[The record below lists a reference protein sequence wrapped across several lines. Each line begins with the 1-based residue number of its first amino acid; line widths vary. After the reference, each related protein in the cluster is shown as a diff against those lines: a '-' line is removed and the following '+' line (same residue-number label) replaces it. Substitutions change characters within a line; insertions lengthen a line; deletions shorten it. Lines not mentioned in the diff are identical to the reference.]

1 MEISN
6 LLIPTDESKGI
17 LRKYEEI
24 CRKIKDVI
32 IPAKNNSDYF
42 YEKYMKI
49 KFDSD
54 DDLHPKKA
62 LELYNIIKL
71 HNKTTNKFQSV
82 LPRHFLITIYKTFIR
97 PHLDYGDVIYD
108 RAFNESFHQRLEF
121 IQYNAAIAIT
131 GTIRETSSEKLC
143 HN

>member
-24 CRKIKDVI
+24 CRKIKDLI
-32 IPAKNNSDYF
+32 IPAKNNSDCF
-42 YEKYMKI
+42 YKIYMKI